1 MFGIREIVVIL
12 VVALIIF
19 VFFGSAK
26 IPEFAKSLKKG
37 IDEFK
42 KGTDELKKTVDT
54 TAKEAVDSVETVETK
69 K

>member
-1 MFGIREIVVIL
+1 MLGLREIVVII

-42 KGTDELKKTVDT
+42 KGTDDVAKTIDS
-54 TAKEAVDSVETVETK
+54 TAKDNEPK
-69 K
+69 QQ

>member
-1 MFGIREIVVIL
+1 MFGIREIVIIL

-19 VFFGSAK
+19 VFFGSSK
-26 IPEFAKSLKKG
+26 IPEFAKSLRKG

-42 KGTDELKKTVDT
+42 KGADDLTKTVDSP
-54 TAKEAVDSVETVETK
+54 AKDATEQK

>member
-26 IPEFAKSLKKG
+26 IPEFAKSLRKG

-42 KGTDELKKTVDT
+42 KGTDDLKKTVDS
-54 TAKEAVDSVETVETK
+54 TAKDATEPVETK

>member
-1 MFGIREIVVIL
+1 MLGIREIVVIL

-26 IPEFAKSLKKG
+26 IPEFAKSLRKG

-42 KGTDELKKTVDT
+42 KGTDDLKKTVDT
-54 TAKEAVDSVETVETK
+54 TAKDAAEAVETAEK